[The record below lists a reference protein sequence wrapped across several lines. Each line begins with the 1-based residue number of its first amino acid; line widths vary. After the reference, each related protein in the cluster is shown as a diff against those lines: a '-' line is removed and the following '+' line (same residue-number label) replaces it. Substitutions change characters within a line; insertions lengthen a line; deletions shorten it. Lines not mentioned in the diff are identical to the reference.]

1 MTGFIRRP
9 HLFAAHV
16 NISWCR
22 ELFDSEPKPRWLAQF
37 SSLRHKTS
45 PALSSSLLFYNLNF
59 CVSLLFGCVSPSL
72 RRPKPRQ
79 VTRSSG
85 LETLIRKLLS
95 FVLNISPFF
104 LYFLIAW
111 REKWPFCVKY
121 FDRKTSGGEN
131 IPAPHRCYTWV
142 ATRSCKRCI
151 MLWMFGV
158 IQMGQKQEYF
168 RFSLKVDIDL
178 GPPPGTLVLL
188 LRDSFSVPVCT
199 FNCQF
204 DIVCVCVCVHKY

>member
-22 ELFDSEPKPRWLAQF
+22 ELFDSEPKPQWLAHF

-95 FVLNISPFF
+95 FVLNISWKMTILCQIFWQKNVRRRKYSSATQVLHLSCNSELQALHHVVNVWSNTNGTEAGIFQVFF
-104 LYFLIAW
+104 
-111 REKWPFCVKY
+111 K
-121 FDRKTSGGEN
+121 GGYR
-131 IPAPHRCYTWV
+131 PWT
-142 ATRSCKRCI
+142 
-151 MLWMFGV
+151 
-158 IQMGQKQEYF
+158 
-168 RFSLKVDIDL
+168 
-178 GPPPGTLVLL
+178 PPPE
-188 LRDSFSVPVCT
+188 
-199 FNCQF
+199 
-204 DIVCVCVCVHKY
+204 H

>member
-22 ELFDSEPKPRWLAQF
+22 ELFDSEPKPRWLAHF

-59 CVSLLFGCVSPSL
+59 FVSLLFGCVSPSL

-104 LYFLIAW
+104 NISSSPEVKNDHFVSNILT
-111 REKWPFCVKY
+111 EKRQAEKIFQRHTGV
-121 FDRKTSGGEN
+121 TLELQLGAAS
-131 IPAPHRCYTWV
+131 V
-142 ATRSCKRCI
+142 ASCCEC
-151 MLWMFGV
+151 L
-158 IQMGQKQEYF
+158 E
-168 RFSLKVDIDL
+168 
-178 GPPPGTLVLL
+178 
-188 LRDSFSVPVCT
+188 
-199 FNCQF
+199 
-204 DIVCVCVCVHKY
+204 